1 MDIKPEQVSDHLARG
16 ALAPIYLLAGD
27 EPLLLDEATSA
38 IRAAAVAQGFDERR
52 VLHAE
57 PGFDWSELTAAVSE
71 PSLFSSRQLIELRL
85 SSKGPGQPGSAA
97 IKDFA
102 ARAPADC
109 MLLVH
114 AGRLDADQRRSA
126 WYKTIQ
132 SSGHVIY
139 AWPFPVARLPQWIER
154 RATARGLTLDE
165 EALAVLVART
175 EGNLLAAAQEI
186 ERLTLLFP
194 EGRVDA
200 DGMRAATGDSARFDV
215 FDLST
220 KALDADTAGVVRS
233 LDRLREAGI
242 DPVPVLWALVQDL
255 RLLFTASLAARHGGV
270 DRVVNDR
277 RVRMPPA
284 RRAQIGTAARQR
296 RPREL
301 LALLR
306 RAAHVD
312 RVCKGAARGRPWEEL
327 LTLALG
333 LAGRPM
339 AVSAPES
346 RTNGAP

>member
-1 MDIKPEQVSDHLARG
+1 MRI
-16 ALAPIYLLAGD
+16 
-27 EPLLLDEATSA
+27 
-38 IRAAAVAQGFDERR
+38 
-52 VLHAE
+52 
-57 PGFDWSELTAAVSE
+57 TA
-71 PSLFSSRQLIELRL
+71 
-85 SSKGPGQPGSAA
+85 
-97 IKDFA
+97 
-102 ARAPADC
+102 
-109 MLLVH
+109 
-114 AGRLDADQRRSA
+114 
-126 WYKTIQ
+126 IQ

-220 KALDADTAGVVRS
+220 KAL
-233 LDRLREAGI
+233 EAGI

-255 RLLFTASLAARHGGV
+255 RLLFSASLAARHGGV

-284 RRAQIGTAARQR
+284 RRAQIGAAARQR
-296 RPREL
+296 RPRDL
-301 LALLR
+301 LALLH
-306 RAAHVD
+306 RAAHAD